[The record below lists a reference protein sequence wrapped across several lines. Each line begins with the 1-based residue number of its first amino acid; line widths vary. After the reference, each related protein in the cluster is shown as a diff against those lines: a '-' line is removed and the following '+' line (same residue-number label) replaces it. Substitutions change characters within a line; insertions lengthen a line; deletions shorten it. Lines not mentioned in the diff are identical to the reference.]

1 MKNLTLN
8 EKRQFGRIKIPENAL
23 CEAHILQAQKGMTYR
38 GRIKNISI
46 GGIYFVCDEKPL
58 LVKNDVRHW
67 IFLILNN
74 CQIYQL
80 DFHALVVRTEK
91 DSDQFGVALK
101 FLSDPV
107 YCPLVELKDNES
119 PFLDKISIMYQNYRL
134 CKKAHE
140 IIKQT
145 PEIRTEKINSIKKLL
160 DQNSYQI
167 DLKEL
172 ANSITAN
179 LKGFGNGHVKD

>member
-1 MKNLTLN
+1 MENQTFK
-8 EKRQFGRIKIPENAL
+8 EKRQFGRIKIHENTM
-23 CEAHILQAQKGMTYR
+23 CEVHFLQSQKRMVYR
-38 GRIKNISI
+38 GHIKNISI

-58 LVKNDVRHW
+58 LGKNDVRHW

-91 DSDQFGVALK
+91 DSDQFGIALK
-101 FLSDPV
+101 FLSDPI
-107 YCPLVELKDNES
+107 YCHLVEVEENES

-140 IIKQT
+140 IIKRT
-145 PEIRTEKINSIKKLL
+145 PEIRTEKIN
-160 DQNSYQI
+160 N
-167 DLKEL
+167 LKEL
-172 ANSITAN
+172 IDKNLYKIDPITLVHSITAK
-179 LKGFGNGHVKD
+179 LKNF